1 MANAIE
7 LINKADNMAA
17 EVSAFFAAM
26 VGRANNQNEEFAILV
41 QWSDAIDAA
50 IGAALQLRNWVAVD
64 RIDQMRDECN
74 MWLDHYHESVA
85 P

>member
-7 LINKADNMAA
+7 LINKADNMAG